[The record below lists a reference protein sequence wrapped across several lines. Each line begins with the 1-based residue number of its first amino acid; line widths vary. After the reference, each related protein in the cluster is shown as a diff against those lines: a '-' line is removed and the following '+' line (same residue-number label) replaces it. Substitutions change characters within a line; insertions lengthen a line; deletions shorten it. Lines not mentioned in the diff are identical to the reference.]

1 MTWNWQLN
9 NWPHFYYESAAL
21 VTSERKFLQGVGG
34 VTAIL
39 NQMAKEERVHFIIE
53 LLSTEGLKSSQIE
66 GEVLQRE
73 SLQSSI
79 RRHFGL
85 QSKLNKTA
93 YREKGIADLLCLI
106 YETYNQ
112 PLTHEMLH
120 EWHRLL
126 MQQHSEIEN
135 LGCYRTHDE
144 PMQIVSRRYGDPNV
158 HFEAP
163 PSRFIQQEMDQFI
176 TWFNNP
182 EQNQLILGRA
192 AQAHVYFESIHPFED
207 GNGRIG
213 RAIVEKLLSQ
223 ALGHPTLIAVS
234 QVIERR
240 KKEYYQY
247 LAECNRSLQI
257 DRWAVFFA
265 EAILQAQQISIQQ
278 IEFMIY
284 KAKLMNSLTGKINA
298 RQEKALLRMF
308 EEGPEGFAGGLSA
321 ENYIAITKASKA
333 TATRDLAD
341 LVAKSALIRTGELR
355 HTRYWLQLIKSS

>member
-1 MTWNWQLN
+1 MTWNWQLP
-9 NWPHFYYESAAL
+9 NWPQFYYESAL
-21 VTSERKFLQGVGG
+21 LIPKEREFLQRVGS

-39 NQMAKEERVHFIIE
+39 NQMEKEERIHFIIE

-85 QSKLNKTA
+85 QSTVNRA
-93 YREKGIADLLCLI
+93 SYREKGIADLLCLI
-106 YETYNQ
+106 YETFDQ
-112 PLTHEMLH
+112 PLSHEMLY
-120 EWHRLL
+120 EWHGLL
-126 MQQHSEIEN
+126 MQQRSDIEN

-163 PSRFIQQEMDQFI
+163 PSRFILQEMDKFI
-176 TWFNNP
+176 AWFNSP
-182 EQNQLILGRA
+182 DPSQSILGKA
-192 AQAHVYFESIHPFED
+192 AHAHVYFESIHPFED

-213 RAIVEKLLSQ
+213 RALVEKLLSQ

-234 QVIERR
+234 QVIDRR

-257 DRWAVFFA
+257 DRWVVFFA
-265 EAILQAQQISIQQ
+265 EVILQAQQISIQQ

-284 KAKLMNSLTGKINA
+284 KAKLMNSLAGNINE

-308 EEGPEGFAGGLSA
+308 EEGPEGFAGGLNA
-321 ENYIAITKASKA
+321 EKYIAITKASKA

-341 LVAKSALIRTGELR
+341 LVAKGALLKTGELR
-355 HTRYWLQLIKSS
+355 HTRYWLPFH

>member
-1 MTWNWQLN
+1 MTWNWQLH

-21 VTSERKFLQGVGG
+21 VPQERDFLQGVGG
-34 VTAIL
+34 VTAVL
-39 NQMAKEERVHFIIE
+39 NQMEKEERIHFIID

-66 GEVLQRE
+66 GEILQRE

-85 QSKLNKTA
+85 QSKANQTA
-93 YREKGIADLLCLI
+93 YREKGLADLLCLI
-106 YETYNQ
+106 YETFDQ
-112 PLTHEMLH
+112 PLSHEMLH

-126 MQQHSEIEN
+126 MRQRNDIEN

-163 PSRFIQQEMDQFI
+163 PSRFVPQEMDQFI
-176 TWFNNP
+176 AWFNN
-182 EQNQLILGRA
+182 QDHKQSILGRA
-192 AQAHVYFESIHPFED
+192 AHAHVYFESIHPFED

-247 LAECNRSLQI
+247 LAECNRTLQI
-257 DRWAVFFA
+257 DRWVAFFSQV
-265 EAILQAQQISIQQ
+265 ILQAQQISIKH
-278 IEFMIY
+278 IEFIIF
-284 KAKLMNSLTGKINA
+284 KAKLMHSLEGNINA
-298 RQEKALLRMF
+298 RQEKALLRIF

-321 ENYIAITKASKA
+321 EKYIAITKASKA
-333 TATRDLAD
+333 TTTRDLAD
-341 LVAKSALIRTGELR
+341 LVAKGALVKTGELR
-355 HTRYWLQLIKSS
+355 HTRYWLPL